1 MQFRHRC
8 FREALLLP
16 SSAYAPPHYGQ
27 NLDHEDVQGES
38 MTDYGFDTL
47 SLHAGHTP
55 DAETGARAVPIWQT
69 TSYVFKDTDHAAR
82 LFALEEFGNIY
93 TRIMNPTTDVLERRV
108 AALEGGIAGLA
119 FSSGMGAITS
129 ALLTLCQQGDE
140 IVATT
145 RLYGGTV
152 TLLTGTLPRMGIETV
167 WVDSDEPQAFAEAI
181 TDRTKAVY
189 LETIGNPKLTIPD
202 IASIAEAA
210 HAQGV
215 PVVVDNTTAS
225 PALCRPIEHGAD
237 IVVHSL
243 TKYLG
248 GHGSS
253 IGGIIVDSGKFPWDS
268 GRFAEFVE
276 PDPSYHGLEF
286 FKTFGELTFA
296 LRARVR
302 VLRDV
307 GACISPFNAFLILQ
321 GVETLSLRMA
331 RHSENALAVARFLE
345 QHPKVAW
352 VMYPGLESHPSHAR
366 AKLYLPDGASGLV
379 GFGVKGGKPAG
390 RKFIESVKLFSHLAN
405 IGDARSL
412 AIHPASTTHQQ
423 LNEAEQAAAGVTPDF
438 VRLSIGIESI
448 DDILADLDQAL
459 TQV

>member
-1 MQFRHRC
+1 
-8 FREALLLP
+8 
-16 SSAYAPPHYGQ
+16 
-27 NLDHEDVQGES
+27 
-38 MTDYGFDTL
+38 MTDQGFDTL
-47 SLHAGHTP
+47 ALHAGHTP

-69 TSYVFKDTDHAAR
+69 TSYVFKDTAHAAR

-93 TRIMNPTTDVLERRV
+93 TRIMNPTTDVLEQRV
-108 AALEGGIAGLA
+108 TALEGGVAGLA
-119 FSSGMGAITS
+119 FASGMAAIS
-129 ALLTLCQQGDE
+129 AALLTLCGDGDE

-152 TLLTGTLPRMGIETV
+152 TLLSATLPRMGVETV
-167 WVDSDEPQAFAEAI
+167 WVDSDEPEDFAAAI
-181 TDRTKAVY
+181 TERTKAVY
-189 LETIGNPKLTIPD
+189 LETIGNPKLTVPD
-202 IASIAEAA
+202 LAGIAEVA
-210 HAQGV
+210 HARGV
-215 PVVVDNTTAS
+215 PVVIDNTTAS

-248 GHGSS
+248 GHGNS
-253 IGGIIVDSGKFPWDS
+253 IGGIVVDGGRFPWDS

-276 PDPSYHGLEF
+276 PDPSYHGLKFYE
-286 FKTFGELTFA
+286 TFGDIAFA
-296 LRARVR
+296 VRTRVR
-302 VLRDV
+302 LLRDL

-321 GVETLSLRMA
+321 GIETLSLRMA
-331 RHSENALAVARFLE
+331 RHSENALAVAEFLA
-345 QHPKVAW
+345 QHPKVDW
-352 VMYPGLESHPSHAR
+352 VLYPGLESHPSHER
-366 AKLYLPDGASGLV
+366 AKRYLPDGASGLV
-379 GFGVKGGKPAG
+379 GFGVKGGMDAG

-423 LNEAEQAAAGVTPDF
+423 LSAEEQAAAGVTPDF

-459 TQV
+459 GAI